1 LAQKLKSLMA
11 DKDFKQFIQKLE
23 DDEKARLKEQTG

>member
-1 LAQKLKSLMA
+1 MA